1 MHLLAS
7 VLDNAIHGIQ
17 QNKVGSTVSNA
28 NHVDKSDDWEAI
40 WAFALGP
47 EPELVLAL
55 RLVTP
60 EFFYCLLSLPFDDD
74 D

>member
-7 VLDNAIHGIQ
+7 VLDNAIHSIQ

-28 NHVDKSDDWEAI
+28 NQVDKSDDWEAI

-60 EFFYCLLSLPFDDD
+60 EFFYCLLSQPFDNDD
-74 D
+74 

>member
-7 VLDNAIHGIQ
+7 VLDNAIHSIQ

-28 NHVDKSDDWEAI
+28 NQVDKSYDWEAI

-60 EFFYCLLSLPFDDD
+60 EFFYCLLSLPFDNDD
-74 D
+74 